1 MMQWALQMWINKEL
15 TNQDTIN
22 KILERSGLVGKIS
35 NKPFELIIPPV
46 FTRIDVMTKMA
57 RYNPNDQTYAW
68 PDENIA
74 LVASAEHTL

>member
-22 KILERSGLVGKIS
+22 KILERSGLSGKIS
-35 NKPFELIIPPV
+35 NKPFELVIPPV

-57 RYNPNDQTYAW
+57 RYNPNDQTYAR

>member
-1 MMQWALQMWINKEL
+1 MQLSDQSVI
-15 TNQDTIN
+15 DTILTKYN
-22 KILERSGLVGKIS
+22 LKHKVS
-35 NKPFELIIPPV
+35 NKPFELVIPPV

-68 PDENIA
+68 PEENIA